1 MKGIAELKKN
11 EILEILTQV
20 YFPQTAPT
28 DDASVISGLNFL
40 RSYQRLLENPEKEEQ
55 SQRRPVEA
63 GQKSSDS
70 KVSIFV
76 VFL

>member
-1 MKGIAELKKN
+1 METI
-11 EILEILTQV
+11 
-20 YFPQTAPT
+20 
-28 DDASVISGLNFL
+28 DDASMISGLNYLL
-40 RSYQRLLENPEKEEQ
+40 RYQRSLENPEKEEQ

-63 GQKSSDS
+63 GQKSSDG